1 VLPRDKAG
9 YTTASTGS
17 HVVSRNSLQGGGG
30 PYTSFCSSR
39 MAPISLVTAASF
51 GKMPTTLLRRLIS
64 PLSRSMGLVSGMPV
78 LAFRRARCEAGM

>member
-1 VLPRDKAG
+1 
-9 YTTASTGS
+9 
-17 HVVSRNSLQGGGG
+17 
-30 PYTSFCSSR
+30 